1 MISVKP
7 ATRPA
12 RRHGIMFAVLA
23 ITGVLIAGNQASS
36 AQTATAQS
44 PGSPGRLYRKGPDR

>member
-7 ATRPA
+7 ATHPA

-23 ITGVLIAGNQASS
+23 ITGLLIAAGHRPS
-36 AQTATAQS
+36 
-44 PGSPGRLYRKGPDR
+44 RLRT